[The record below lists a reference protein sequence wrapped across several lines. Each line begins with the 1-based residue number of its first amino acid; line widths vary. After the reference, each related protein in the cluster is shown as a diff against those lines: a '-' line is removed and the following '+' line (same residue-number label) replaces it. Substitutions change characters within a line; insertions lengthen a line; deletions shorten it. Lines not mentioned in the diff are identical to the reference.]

1 MQILSSRCH
10 SARRLPI
17 RELDARIAAG
27 LTAALLSLAGAT
39 QLGRPTAQTRPEPP
53 PYRILVTNDDGVRA
67 PGIAAVAQ
75 VLQAIGTVIIVAPAE
90 QQSSSGHGL
99 ITRDPIFRQD
109 LTLPNGLKAIGLT
122 ATPASTVRVAIRA
135 ILQPKPDLVVSGIN
149 RGYNL
154 GYSGYISGTLAAAR
168 DGAMFG
174 VPAVAASLAE
184 EATPRDYVAAAEEV
198 LGVARRVKQFGLA
211 PGTFLNVNVPPQP
224 PGGYRGYRM
233 TSQALAAGGDE
244 RFVEMKDPSGRSMYW
259 NVFTAGGTAPEGTDM
274 WAVTQGFVSVTP
286 MKLGESDTSQMAA
299 LKKVFE

>member
-1 MQILSSRCH
+1 LALATAIL
-10 SARRLPI
+10 L
-17 RELDARIAAG
+17 IAAG
-27 LTAALLSLAGAT
+27 THF
-39 QLGRPTAQTRPEPP
+39 GRPTAQTRPEPP

-75 VLQAIGTVIIVAPAE
+75 ILQAIGTVIVVAPAE
-90 QQSSSGHGL
+90 NQSATGHGL

-135 ILQPKPDLVVSGIN
+135 ILQPKPDLLVSGIN

-154 GYSGYISGTLAAAR
+154 GYAGYTSGTLAAAR

-174 VPAVAASLAE
+174 VPAIAASLAE

-224 PGGYRGYRM
+224 AGGYRGYRL
-233 TSQALAAGGDE
+233 TTQALAAGGDE
-244 RFVEMKDPSGRSMYW
+244 SFVEMKDPSGRSMYW
-259 NVFTAGGTAPEGTDM
+259 NVFKEGGSAAEGTDM

-286 MKLGESDTSQMAA
+286 MKRGESDPSQLAP
-299 LKKVFE
+299 LKKIFE